1 MKTQITMTEDEAT
14 AWVRSHSDDDHL
26 DEQQLEAAFCAIF
39 GRDADDDDRA
49 EGLWSHLC
57 AHCL

>member
-1 MKTQITMTEDEAT
+1 MTETEAT
-14 AWVRSHSDDDHL
+14 QWVRTHSDDDHL
-26 DEQQLEAAFCAIF
+26 DEQQLEAAFRAIF
-39 GRDADDDDRA
+39 GRDADDYDRA